1 MKKTRLDHVAKVEIS
16 GVDKKTKPGQQ
27 IVRLCN
33 FTDVYYN
40 WAITQDMHDTF
51 MVASAS
57 QKEIDSLS
65 LQKGQVALTKD
76 SETRDDIGISTYI
89 ADDFEDVV
97 LGYHTALITPD
108 ETKLNGKYLNAFL
121 HTSYMQK
128 YFSFNASG
136 SGQRYTLSTE
146 ALNAIQLILP
156 TLEEQERIGNL
167 FSLLDRKI
175 SLNRSINAELERMAK
190 EIYDYWFVQ
199 FEFPDANGRPYKSS
213 GGAMVYNPVLKREVP
228 AGWEVVNVNHISRIC
243 RGVTYKPTDL
253 QEKGVLILRGN
264 NIENNHIVFD
274 NNTAYLPEHMISD
287 MQKIRRHDI
296 IITMSSGSK
305 EHIGKCA
312 MFQNDSIHSF
322 GAFLSKITPDSNC
335 PFFLFLFLISSF
347 FKKKIKSICNG
358 TGINNLT
365 NQTFD
370 EVFFAFPD
378 SRVLTNF
385 ESKMQSVFDE
395 IGNNENEIVRLTTLR
410 DELLPLLMTGQVEV
424 I

>member
-1 MKKTRLDHVAKVEIS
+1 MKAIDYC
-16 GVDKKTKPGQQ
+16 
-27 IVRLCN
+27 VRV
-33 FTDVYYN
+33 FDGT
-40 WAITQDMHDTF
+40 HDTP
-51 MVASAS
+51 
-57 QKEIDSLS
+57 KPTE
-65 LQKGQVALTKD
+65 KGYK
-76 SETRDDIGISTYI
+76 
-89 ADDFEDVV
+89 
-97 LGYHTALITPD
+97 LITSKNILNRTLNLDDAYYISESDYISINKRSKVKQWDILFSMIGTVGNVYLEQNKDITYAIKNMGVFSCED
-108 ETKLNGKYLNAFL
+108 ENKALWLYYYLQSPYFKQYLNSYLSGAVQKFVPLDFL
-121 HTSYMQK
+121 RNIEVPDCTEETIRKCSV
-128 YFSFNASG
+128 
-136 SGQRYTLSTE
+136 LST
-146 ALNAIQLILP
+146 
-156 TLEEQERIGNL
+156 
-167 FSLLDRKI
+167 LDRKI

-190 EIYDYWFVQ
+190 EVYDYWFVQ
-199 FEFPDANGRPYKSS
+199 FDFPDEHGRPYKSS
-213 GGAMVYNPVLKREVP
+213 GGKMVYNPVLKREVP
-228 AGWEVVNVNHISRIC
+228 EGWEVVNVNHISRIC

-370 EVFFAFPD
+370 EVFFVFPD

-424 I
+424 

>member
-1 MKKTRLDHVAKVEIS
+1 MKKTRLDQVAKVEIS

-51 MVASAS
+51 KVASAS
-57 QKEIDSLS
+57 QKEIDSLA

-175 SLNRSINAELERMAK
+175 SLNRSINEELERMAK

-199 FEFPDANGRPYKSS
+199 FDFPDEHGRPYKSS

-228 AGWEVVNVNHISRIC
+228 AGWEVKNLDYYLSSISERTSIIEDSHANYTPIEVIPRKKMSFHETVPLEKAVSGLC
-243 RGVTYKPTDL
+243 KYNKKDILLSNRRVYFHKVSIVPFNGVTRDT
-253 QEKGVLILRGN
+253 VIILRPKFEDSLGYSFQLVN
-264 NIENNHIVFD
+264 
-274 NNTAYLPEHMISD
+274 SD
-287 MQKIRRHDI
+287 HFIAFATKHSYGSEQPV
-296 IITMSSGSK
+296 SSIPS
-305 EHIGKCA
+305 
-312 MFQNDSIHSF
+312 M
-322 GAFLSKITPDSNC
+322 L
-335 PFFLFLFLISSF
+335 
-347 FKKKIKSICNG
+347 
-358 TGINNLT
+358 
-365 NQTFD
+365 
-370 EVFFAFPD
+370 
-378 SRVLTNF
+378 
-385 ESKMQSVFDE
+385 
-395 IGNNENEIVRLTTLR
+395 RLA
-410 DELLPLLMTGQVEV
+410 
-424 I
+424 IA